1 MFRAHDERLDRLVAL
16 KIMTPAMG
24 SDDMFRQRFIRESR
38 AAAAVEDPHIIP
50 VYEAGEAGYVLF
62 IAMRLVRGGDVR
74 SLLRREGPLSPDRVA
89 SIMSPVASALDAA
102 HAAGLVHRDVK
113 PANILLD
120 RRPGRPDHV
129 YLSDFGLSKSAE
141 VSLGLT
147 AAGQFLG
154 TPDYTAPEQIE
165 GLPVDGRTD
174 QYALA
179 CAVFELLT
187 GQAPF
192 HRSESFAAIWAH
204 LNKPPPS
211 LAERRPG
218 LPPAVDGVIAKA
230 LAKAQANRYETCWEF
245 ADALRDALGLPP
257 YHLSSASDPG
267 LPRPGSL
274 PGRAGTGPAPEAPRA
289 VALSPAAGASPGQAS
304 PAAAAGV
311 SVPPPGQD
319 TEASEIYAARSPG
332 LNWPAGQFSADPEL
346 STPDDQATDPGLR
359 VVRPDPDGVQENEPS
374 APRQQASPGAV
385 QADGE
390 AGPAAGPSA
399 PAEQPAA
406 PPAEQPA
413 APPAEQPAAPPAEQA
428 AAPPAEQPAGAQA
441 PPAARTPTPRAALAP
456 APGAARTREPEA
468 APTPAPQPAR
478 TPASEVAAPAQGS
491 GAPPW
496 APARTP
502 DPRPAVKQGGAPPGR
517 TGTPAGKPGAPARPT
532 GSAPREQAPVSP
544 RRPAPPQNW
553 PGSPR
558 SSRPGAPR
566 KRPETPPKAPGAPSK
581 PPTAPG
587 RLAGEV
593 RHGRRP
599 QRRRAA
605 YLALIGACILVAAG
619 VAVVLTMVANA
630 HIEVPS
636 TGGRLANPSGYS
648 KAFGPP
654 QAGSLSSLAFSP
666 DGRMLSAGASGDQ
679 KTGPQAAGT
688 TYLWN
693 VASGDQVQTF
703 SPGGGAEAFSPDGT
717 MLAAAGGPDN
727 TSTYLWRVNPKHR
740 IDVLSD
746 QRVAVV
752 AVAFS
757 ANGKKLAVN
766 GADGTVH
773 VWTIPPARGAT
784 PAAVSPETA
793 NSDAVAFSPTGQTL
807 AMGGNDGQA
816 YLWNAITGSIRTVP
830 IPGSSPITAVAFSP
844 DGRSLAAGDSGGVTD
859 IWDLATHRSIALT
872 DPDSSGVNSVAF
884 SPNGKWLAAGDANGQ
899 TYLWHLPARKLAEKL
914 ANPKVGATGTGD
926 ADSGTEVLS
935 VAFDPDGTTLATT
948 DTNGHAYL
956 WKVR

>member
-1 MFRAHDERLDRLVAL
+1 MNEESPGHRADLAAGFAAGSRLGGYRLEEQVGAGGMAVVFRAHDERLDRLVAL

-89 SIMSPVASALDAA
+89 SIISPVASALDAA

-218 LPPAVDGVIAKA
+218 LPPAVDGVMAKA

-267 LPRPGSL
+267 LARPGSL
-274 PGRAGTGPAPEAPRA
+274 PGRAGNGPGPGPEAPRA

-304 PAAAAGV
+304 PAAVAGV
-311 SVPPPGQD
+311 SVPPPGED

-346 STPDDQATDPGLR
+346 SIPDDQATDPGLQ
-359 VVRPDPDGVQENEPS
+359 VIPPDPDGVRENEPS

-385 QADGE
+385 QAGDE
-390 AGPAAGPSA
+390 AGPAAGPPA
-399 PAEQPAA
+399 PAEQLPAEQAAA
-406 PPAEQPA
+406 PPAK
-413 APPAEQPAAPPAEQA
+413 QPAAPPAEQA
-428 AAPPAEQPAGAQA
+428 AGAQAPRVAPTPTPRAAPAPAPGSARTLEPEAAPPPAPKPARTREPEAAPAAEQPVAPPAEQAAGAQA
-441 PPAARTPTPRAALAP
+441 PPAADTPTPRAAPAP
-456 APGAARTREPEA
+456 APGPARTREPEA

-496 APARTP
+496 APARAP
-502 DPRPAVKQGGAPPGR
+502 DPRRAAKQAGRPSWADRHSSREGGR
-517 TGTPAGKPGAPARPT
+517 TGPAHG
-532 GSAPREQAPVSP
+532 Q
-544 RRPAPPQNW
+544 PP
-553 PGSPR
+553 P
-558 SSRPGAPR
+558 
-566 KRPETPPKAPGAPSK
+566 
-581 PPTAPG
+581 
-587 RLAGEV
+587 
-593 RHGRRP
+593 
-599 QRRRAA
+599 
-605 YLALIGACILVAAG
+605 
-619 VAVVLTMVANA
+619 
-630 HIEVPS
+630 
-636 TGGRLANPSGYS
+636 
-648 KAFGPP
+648 
-654 QAGSLSSLAFSP
+654 
-666 DGRMLSAGASGDQ
+666 
-679 KTGPQAAGT
+679 
-688 TYLWN
+688 
-693 VASGDQVQTF
+693 
-703 SPGGGAEAFSPDGT
+703 
-717 MLAAAGGPDN
+717 
-727 TSTYLWRVNPKHR
+727 
-740 IDVLSD
+740 
-746 QRVAVV
+746 
-752 AVAFS
+752 
-757 ANGKKLAVN
+757 
-766 GADGTVH
+766 
-773 VWTIPPARGAT
+773 
-784 PAAVSPETA
+784 
-793 NSDAVAFSPTGQTL
+793 
-807 AMGGNDGQA
+807 
-816 YLWNAITGSIRTVP
+816 
-830 IPGSSPITAVAFSP
+830 
-844 DGRSLAAGDSGGVTD
+844 
-859 IWDLATHRSIALT
+859 
-872 DPDSSGVNSVAF
+872 
-884 SPNGKWLAAGDANGQ
+884 
-899 TYLWHLPARKLAEKL
+899 
-914 ANPKVGATGTGD
+914 
-926 ADSGTEVLS
+926 
-935 VAFDPDGTTLATT
+935 
-948 DTNGHAYL
+948 
-956 WKVR
+956 